1 MRLQITVESTFH
13 VLSGY
18 YKPGNM
24 DFTCVSTKIHGA
36 AIQVTPIAQRGKQK
50 PRGDSTCPEYQPV
63 SGRVGI

>member
-1 MRLQITVESTFH
+1 MGLRITAESTFH

-36 AIQVTPIAQRGKQK
+36 AIQVTPL
-50 PRGDSTCPEYQPV
+50 PRGENRSPEVTVPAQ
-63 SGRVGI
+63 SISQ